1 MGRLDKKLAE
11 DGLIVISIVL
21 TVVSLFYNTYE
32 ILDFFV
38 DWLVISVFFYAK
50 IPSRLNS
57 YFRTTMF
64 REDLSIRSGIVFF
77 PGLMFVMFLLGV
89 PFGFFLLPEGLK
101 YVSVLSMSASVLGVI
116 ALVFLSIVY
125 FSWRVWNCPDAEL
138 AMRFWRKTC
147 ESDEEFERD
156 VALSERS
163 RIDKFFSRL
172 VSPGAV
178 PMAISVILFFATCVL
193 MIIDVLLA
201 ILLVFWLAYN
211 IFYEIGLRS
220 SSFRKRSGF
229 AYKFF
234 KNLDRVLAWESLLQT
249 GLVGRMEGI
258 IEVIIIMGCFLI
270 LIPLSVLS
278 LEGFIVMFGFL
289 CQWYVLIVLIQ
300 VARRTRYRK
309 KDSRSRNLP
318 PSLPKY
324 SDIVLPSCLALLL
337 VFSLAGYLNL
347 QESQEFMK
355 IFTVL
360 SVTLNIGA
368 IVSTMLWT
376 RAQEETEIQDQ
387 IEHLG
392 KDRYRL
398 YGIFYSLGL
407 LIALVGKSMQG
418 VMFWTA
424 LSGSLIL
431 LTTQSTIRMK
441 FHRSEPKTYAT
452 VTTLH
457 LAIGI
462 YIILGTAIY
471 FFPELSFLMIA
482 VAILCGVLLLLMW
495 LQTYRIRGLTHVE

>member
-1 MGRLDKKLAE
+1 MNKKLAE
-11 DGLIVISIVL
+11 DGVIVISIVL

-38 DWLVISVFFYAK
+38 DWLIISVFFYAR
-50 IPSRLNS
+50 IPPRLNS

-64 REDLSIRSGIVFF
+64 REDLSIKSGIVLF
-77 PGLMFVMFLLGV
+77 PALMFLIFLLGV

-101 YVSVLSMSASVLGVI
+101 YVSVLSISTSVLGVI
-116 ALVFLSIVY
+116 AFVFLSIVY
-125 FSWRVWNCPDAEL
+125 FSWRLWNCSDAEL

-163 RIDKFFSRL
+163 KIDNFFSRL

-193 MIIDVLLA
+193 IIIDVLLV

-211 IFYEIGLRS
+211 VFYEIRVRS
-220 SSFRKRSGF
+220 SSFQKRSDF
-229 AYKFF
+229 AYDFF

-258 IEVIIIMGCFLI
+258 IEVIIMMGCFLI

-300 VARRTRYRK
+300 VTRRTRYRK
-309 KDSRSRNLP
+309 KGKSRNLP

-324 SDIVLPSCLALLL
+324 SDIVLPSCLILLL
-337 VFSLAGYLNL
+337 VFSLAGYLDL
-347 QESQEFMK
+347 QESQGFMK

-368 IVSTMLWT
+368 IVSTMLWA
-376 RAQEETEIQDQ
+376 RAREETKIQDR

-407 LIALVGKSMQG
+407 LIALVGKSLQG

-431 LTTQSTIRMK
+431 LTTQSSIRMK
-441 FHRSEPKTYAT
+441 FRRSEPKTYAT
-452 VTTLH
+452 VTTLN

-471 FFPELSFLMIA
+471 FFPELLFLMIA
-482 VAILCGVLLLLMW
+482 LATLCGVLLLLMW
-495 LQTYRIRGLTHVE
+495 LQTYRIRGLTDV